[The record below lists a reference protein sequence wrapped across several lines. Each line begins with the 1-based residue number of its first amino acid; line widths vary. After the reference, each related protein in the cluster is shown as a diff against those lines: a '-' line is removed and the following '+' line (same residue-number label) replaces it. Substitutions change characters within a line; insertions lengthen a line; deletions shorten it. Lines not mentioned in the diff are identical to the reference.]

1 MKVAVIFLLFG
12 VSFCSAKI
20 KSHRKDIKNQSKT
33 GGENFLNHV
42 LVPNQKKLEFGILFL
57 LIIGY
62 GKSTSIKQAT
72 ALDFNKEA
80 VEAVVN
86 ANNNFGNV
94 LFKILA
100 KHEQNLIMSSFS
112 VSTVLNM
119 ILNGAEGSTAS
130 QLKQGLT
137 LKDFDVVKNG
147 FKDALKLMKTNENFT
162 LSAANRYVN
171 NGLSNQSYWTQMALV
186 LLIVWTSYFP

>member
-1 MKVAVIFLLFG
+1 MA
-12 VSFCSAKI
+12 
-20 KSHRKDIKNQSKT
+20 
-33 GGENFLNHV
+33 
-42 LVPNQKKLEFGILFL
+42 
-57 LIIGY
+57 
-62 GKSTSIKQAT
+62 
-72 ALDFNKEA
+72 
-80 VEAVVN
+80 N

-100 KHEQNLIMSSFS
+100 KSEQNLIMSSFS

-130 QLKQGLT
+130 QLKKGLT
-137 LKDFDVVKNG
+137 LKDFDIVKNG

-171 NGLSNQSYWTQMALV
+171 YWVSNLLDLNNISFANCMSQLV
-186 LLIVWTSYFP
+186 VKVIWTSYFNVDKVEATFSIKAN

>member
-1 MKVAVIFLLFG
+1 M
-12 VSFCSAKI
+12 
-20 KSHRKDIKNQSKT
+20 
-33 GGENFLNHV
+33 
-42 LVPNQKKLEFGILFL
+42 
-57 LIIGY
+57 
-62 GKSTSIKQAT
+62 
-72 ALDFNKEA
+72 DFNKEA
-80 VEAVVN
+80 VEAVAN

-100 KHEQNLIMSSFS
+100 KPEQNLIMSSFS

-119 ILNGAEGSTAS
+119 ILNGAKGSTAS
-130 QLKQGLT
+130 QLKQGLS

-171 NGLSNQSYWTQMALV
+171 YGVSNLPYLTKTTLINCMCQLV
-186 LLIVWTSYFP
+186 VKVICTVVCIKVRRPSFPRFWKNHP

>member
-1 MKVAVIFLLFG
+1 M
-12 VSFCSAKI
+12 
-20 KSHRKDIKNQSKT
+20 
-33 GGENFLNHV
+33 
-42 LVPNQKKLEFGILFL
+42 
-57 LIIGY
+57 
-62 GKSTSIKQAT
+62 
-72 ALDFNKEA
+72 DFNKEA
-80 VEAVVN
+80 VEAVAN

-100 KHEQNLIMSSFS
+100 KPEQNLIMSSFS

-119 ILNGAEGSTAS
+119 ILNGAEGSTAY

-171 NGLSNQSYWTQMALV
+171 YGVSNLPYLTKTTLINCMCQLV
-186 LLIVWTSYFP
+186 VKVIWTSYFKLTKLRAL

>member
-1 MKVAVIFLLFG
+1 MVRTLKIIFYY
-12 VSFCSAKI
+12 
-20 KSHRKDIKNQSKT
+20 
-33 GGENFLNHV
+33 
-42 LVPNQKKLEFGILFL
+42 LVPTSKKHEFDILSLFL
-57 LIIGY
+57 IGSE
-62 GKSTSIKQAT
+62 KSTSAATKQAT
-72 ALDFNKEA
+72 VMDFNKEA
-80 VEAVVN
+80 VEAVAN

-100 KHEQNLIMSSFS
+100 KPEQNLIMSSFS

-147 FKDALKLMKTNENFT
+147 FKDALKLMKSNENFT
-162 LSAANRYVN
+162 LNAANRYVN
-171 NGLSNQSYWTQMALV
+171 CE
-186 LLIVWTSYFP
+186 

>member
-1 MKVAVIFLLFG
+1 MFNCQIKTNKVEF
-12 VSFCSAKI
+12 
-20 KSHRKDIKNQSKT
+20 DIK
-33 GGENFLNHV
+33 
-42 LVPNQKKLEFGILFL
+42 FL
-57 LIIGY
+57 LIIGS
-62 GKSTSIKQAT
+62 GKSTSTDQAT
-72 ALDFNKEA
+72 AMDFNKEA

-86 ANNNFGNV
+86 ANNNFGNA

-100 KHEQNLIMSSFS
+100 KSETNLIMSSFS

-119 ILNGAEGSTAS
+119 ILNGAEGGTAS

-147 FKDALKLMKTNENFT
+147 FKDALNLMKSNENFT

-171 NGLSNQSYWTQMALV
+171 YGMSNLPYLTLTTLV
-186 LLIVWTSYFP
+186 LQIVCHLVVKVIWSLHFKLTKLRPLLA